1 MNYEDAVKKIDELQ
15 MFAKK
20 HSLDHTRTFLS
31 CMGMPQQGKKIIHVA
46 GTNGKGSV
54 CRYLQAIL
62 SAEGKKTGLFTSP
75 HLVSIRERI
84 RIGEKLISQERFV
97 QVFEEAEEA
106 AGRME
111 AEGLTHP
118 TYFEFLF
125 GMAMK
130 YFDEEQTEY
139 IILETGLGGRLDA
152 TNCIENPVMTII
164 TSIGMDHTEIL
175 GDTIEKIAAEK
186 AGIIKP
192 GVPLICDGTNP
203 EALMVLKKTAENAG
217 ADCREISDCAF
228 KIRKITEK
236 DLEFS
241 TVNLYD
247 GTAMWN
253 LPTTASYQPVNAV
266 LALEAASR
274 LIAKPSVSWRQ
285 VLWQTSWKGR
295 MEEVLPGW
303 ILDGAHNMPAVRAL
317 AESIRMQ
324 EPFRSPEG
332 KLIVLFSAVKEK
344 DYRDMIQ
351 YICREIPADLFVV
364 TKIPDE
370 RGVRTEELLK
380 QFPQWTAG
388 KVVAKDTVREACGY
402 VVSCKKEQDRVYCFG
417 SLYLVGEM
425 EALLREAAR
434 C

>member
-31 CMGMPQQGKKIIHVA
+31 CMGVPQQGKKIIHVA

-84 RIGEKLISQERFV
+84 RIGEELISQERFV
-97 QVFEEAEEA
+97 QVFEEAEEV

-241 TVNLYD
+241 TVNL
-247 GTAMWN
+247 
-253 LPTTASYQPVNAV
+253 
-266 LALEAASR
+266 
-274 LIAKPSVSWRQ
+274 
-285 VLWQTSWKGR
+285 
-295 MEEVLPGW
+295 
-303 ILDGAHNMPAVRAL
+303 
-317 AESIRMQ
+317 
-324 EPFRSPEG
+324 
-332 KLIVLFSAVKEK
+332 
-344 DYRDMIQ
+344 
-351 YICREIPADLFVV
+351 
-364 TKIPDE
+364 
-370 RGVRTEELLK
+370 
-380 QFPQWTAG
+380 
-388 KVVAKDTVREACGY
+388 
-402 VVSCKKEQDRVYCFG
+402 
-417 SLYLVGEM
+417 
-425 EALLREAAR
+425 
-434 C
+434 